1 MSDKKLPSDRLDPF
15 YLFSSYPSE
24 ILNRETNLYIT
35 KDITSLDIHELYK
48 LKSIEFANPAIPN
61 IKKIIEIYDIVN
73 EKKSYNATLFLGEE
87 TDSLDNEGEIVKR
100 KSVPK
105 LNEDLVIKIL
115 NSFLGRY
122 IQKPPMFSAKKV
134 NGVRLY
140 KLARK
145 KIEVERDDQNC
156 AIYDI
161 SLRGIE
167 NNIIEFAVTCS
178 KGTYIRVLG
187 SDIAKKIGTVG
198 YLTKLTRTSIGKHS
212 LSKSLTIKNFE
223 SKWKSTEN

>member
-1 MSDKKLPSDRLDPF
+1 MIYNINKPIGWTSFDVVKKIRNITKLKKVGHGGTLDPF
-15 YLFSSYPSE
+15 ADGVL
-24 ILNRETNLYIT
+24 IIGVGKGT
-35 KDITSLDIHELYK
+35 KLLT
-48 LKSIEFANPAIPN
+48 
-61 IKKIIEIYDIVN
+61 DIVN

-87 TDSLDNEGEIVKR
+87 TDSLDKEGEIVKR

-140 KLARK
+140 RLARK

-156 AIYDI
+156 TIYDI
-161 SLRGIE
+161 SLKGIE

-212 LSKSLTIKNFE
+212 LSRSLTIKNFE
-223 SKWKSTEN
+223 SRWKSTEN

>member
-1 MSDKKLPSDRLDPF
+1 MIYNINKPIGWTSFDVVKKIRNITKLKKVGHGGTLDPF
-15 YLFSSYPSE
+15 ADGVL
-24 ILNRETNLYIT
+24 IIGVGKGT
-35 KDITSLDIHELYK
+35 KLLT
-48 LKSIEFANPAIPN
+48 
-61 IKKIIEIYDIVN
+61 DIVN

>member
-1 MSDKKLPSDRLDPF
+1 MIYNINKPIGWTSFDVVKKIRNITKLKKVGHGGTLDPF
-15 YLFSSYPSE
+15 ADGVL
-24 ILNRETNLYIT
+24 IIGVGKGT
-35 KDITSLDIHELYK
+35 KLLT
-48 LKSIEFANPAIPN
+48 
-61 IKKIIEIYDIVN
+61 DIVN

-100 KSVPK
+100 KPVPK

-140 KLARK
+140 RLARK

-156 AIYDI
+156 TIYDI
-161 SLRGIE
+161 SLKGIE
-167 NNIIEFAVTCS
+167 SNVIEFAVTCS

-212 LSKSLTIKNFE
+212 LSRSLTIKNFE
-223 SKWKSTEN
+223 SRWKSTEN

>member
-1 MSDKKLPSDRLDPF
+1 MIYNINKPIGWTSFDVVKKIRNITKLKKVGHGGTLDPF
-15 YLFSSYPSE
+15 ADGVL
-24 ILNRETNLYIT
+24 IIGVGKGT
-35 KDITSLDIHELYK
+35 KLLT
-48 LKSIEFANPAIPN
+48 
-61 IKKIIEIYDIVN
+61 DIVN

-140 KLARK
+140 RLARK

-156 AIYDI
+156 TIYDI
-161 SLRGIE
+161 SLKGIE

>member
-1 MSDKKLPSDRLDPF
+1 MIYNINKPIGWTSFDVVKKIRNITKLKKVGHGGTLDPF
-15 YLFSSYPSE
+15 ADGVL
-24 ILNRETNLYIT
+24 IIGVGKGT
-35 KDITSLDIHELYK
+35 KLLT
-48 LKSIEFANPAIPN
+48 
-61 IKKIIEIYDIVN
+61 DIVN
-73 EKKSYNATLFLGEE
+73 EKKSYNAALLLGEE

-145 KIEVERDDQNC
+145 KIEIERDDQNC
-156 AIYDI
+156 TIYDI
-161 SLRGIE
+161 SLKGIE

-198 YLTKLTRTSIGKHS
+198 YLTKLTRTGIGKHS
-212 LSKSLTIKNFE
+212 LSRSLTIKNFE

>member
-1 MSDKKLPSDRLDPF
+1 LIYNINKPIGWTSFDVVKKIRNITKLKKVGHGGTLDPF
-15 YLFSSYPSE
+15 ADGVL
-24 ILNRETNLYIT
+24 IIGVGKGT
-35 KDITSLDIHELYK
+35 KLLT
-48 LKSIEFANPAIPN
+48 
-61 IKKIIEIYDIVN
+61 DIVN

-156 AIYDI
+156 TIYDI
-161 SLRGIE
+161 SLKGIE
-167 NNIIEFAVTCS
+167 SNIIEFAVTCS

>member
-1 MSDKKLPSDRLDPF
+1 MIYNINKPIGWTSFDVVKKIRNITKLKKVGHGGTLDPF
-15 YLFSSYPSE
+15 ADGVL
-24 ILNRETNLYIT
+24 IIGVGKGT
-35 KDITSLDIHELYK
+35 KLLT
-48 LKSIEFANPAIPN
+48 
-61 IKKIIEIYDIVN
+61 DIVN
-73 EKKSYNATLFLGEE
+73 EKKSYNATLLLGEE

-212 LSKSLTIKNFE
+212 LSRSLTIKNFE
-223 SKWKSTEN
+223 SRWKSTEN

>member
-1 MSDKKLPSDRLDPF
+1 MIYNINKPIGWTSFDVVKKIRNITKLKKVGHGGTLDPF
-15 YLFSSYPSE
+15 ADGVL
-24 ILNRETNLYIT
+24 IIGVGKGT
-35 KDITSLDIHELYK
+35 KLLT
-48 LKSIEFANPAIPN
+48 
-61 IKKIIEIYDIVN
+61 DIVN

-87 TDSLDNEGEIVKR
+87 TDSLDSEGEIVKR

-156 AIYDI
+156 TIYDI
-161 SLRGIE
+161 SLKGIE
-167 NNIIEFAVTCS
+167 SNIIEFAVTCS

-212 LSKSLTIKNFE
+212 LSRSLTIKNFE

>member
-1 MSDKKLPSDRLDPF
+1 MIYNINKPIGWTSFDVVKKIRNITKLKKVGHGGTLDPF
-15 YLFSSYPSE
+15 ADGVL
-24 ILNRETNLYIT
+24 IIGVGKGT
-35 KDITSLDIHELYK
+35 KLLT
-48 LKSIEFANPAIPN
+48 
-61 IKKIIEIYDIVN
+61 DIVN
-73 EKKSYNATLFLGEE
+73 EKKSYNATLLLGEE

-161 SLRGIE
+161 SLKGIE

>member
-1 MSDKKLPSDRLDPF
+1 LIYNINKPIGWTSFDVVKKIRNITKLKKVGHGGTLDPF
-15 YLFSSYPSE
+15 ADGVL
-24 ILNRETNLYIT
+24 IIGVGKGT
-35 KDITSLDIHELYK
+35 KLLT
-48 LKSIEFANPAIPN
+48 
-61 IKKIIEIYDIVN
+61 DIVN

-105 LNEDLVIKIL
+105 INEDLVIKIL

-212 LSKSLTIKNFE
+212 LSRSLTIKNFE
-223 SKWKSTEN
+223 SRWKSTEN

>member
-1 MSDKKLPSDRLDPF
+1 MIFNINKPIGWTSFDVVKKIRNITKLKKVGHGGTLDPF
-15 YLFSSYPSE
+15 ADGVL
-24 ILNRETNLYIT
+24 IIGVGKGT
-35 KDITSLDIHELYK
+35 KLLT
-48 LKSIEFANPAIPN
+48 
-61 IKKIIEIYDIVN
+61 DIVN
-73 EKKSYNATLFLGEE
+73 EKKSYNATLLLGKE

-156 AIYDI
+156 TIYDI
-161 SLRGIE
+161 SLKGIE
-167 NNIIEFAVTCS
+167 SNVIEFAVTCS

-187 SDIAKKIGTVG
+187 SDIAKKLELWGI
-198 YLTKLTRTSIGKHS
+198 
-212 LSKSLTIKNFE
+212 
-223 SKWKSTEN
+223 

>member
-1 MSDKKLPSDRLDPF
+1 MIYNINKPIGWTSFDVVKKIRNITKLKKVGHGGTLDPF
-15 YLFSSYPSE
+15 ADGVL
-24 ILNRETNLYIT
+24 IIGVGKGT
-35 KDITSLDIHELYK
+35 KLLT
-48 LKSIEFANPAIPN
+48 
-61 IKKIIEIYDIVN
+61 DIVN

-156 AIYDI
+156 TIYDI
-161 SLRGIE
+161 SLKGIE
-167 NNIIEFAVTCS
+167 SNVIEFAVTCS

-212 LSKSLTIKNFE
+212 LSRSLTIKNFE

>member
-1 MSDKKLPSDRLDPF
+1 MIYNINKPIGWTSFDVVKKIRNITKLKKVGHGGTLDPF
-15 YLFSSYPSE
+15 ADGVL
-24 ILNRETNLYIT
+24 IIGVGKGT
-35 KDITSLDIHELYK
+35 KLLT
-48 LKSIEFANPAIPN
+48 
-61 IKKIIEIYDIVN
+61 DIVN

-105 LNEDLVIKIL
+105 INEDLVIKIL

-156 AIYDI
+156 TIYDI
-161 SLRGIE
+161 SLKGIE
-167 NNIIEFAVTCS
+167 SNVIEFAVTCS

>member
-1 MSDKKLPSDRLDPF
+1 LIYNINKPIGWTSFDVVKKIRNITKLKKVGHGGTLDPF
-15 YLFSSYPSE
+15 ADGVL
-24 ILNRETNLYIT
+24 IIGVGKGT
-35 KDITSLDIHELYK
+35 KLLT
-48 LKSIEFANPAIPN
+48 
-61 IKKIIEIYDIVN
+61 DIVN

-140 KLARK
+140 RLARK

-156 AIYDI
+156 TIYDI
-161 SLRGIE
+161 SLKGIE
-167 NNIIEFAVTCS
+167 SNVIEFAVTCS

>member
-1 MSDKKLPSDRLDPF
+1 MIYNINKPIGWTSFDVVKKIRNITKLKKVGHGGTLDPF
-15 YLFSSYPSE
+15 ADGVL
-24 ILNRETNLYIT
+24 IIGVGKGT
-35 KDITSLDIHELYK
+35 KLLT
-48 LKSIEFANPAIPN
+48 
-61 IKKIIEIYDIVN
+61 DIVN

-140 KLARK
+140 ELARK

-156 AIYDI
+156 TIYDI
-161 SLRGIE
+161 SLKGIE
-167 NNIIEFAVTCS
+167 SNVIEFAVTCS

>member
-1 MSDKKLPSDRLDPF
+1 MIYNINKPIGWTSFDVVKKIRNITKLKKVGHGGTLDPF
-15 YLFSSYPSE
+15 ADGVL
-24 ILNRETNLYIT
+24 IIGVGKGT
-35 KDITSLDIHELYK
+35 KMLT
-48 LKSIEFANPAIPN
+48 
-61 IKKIIEIYDIVN
+61 DIVN
-73 EKKSYNATLFLGEE
+73 EDKSYNATLLLGEE

>member
-1 MSDKKLPSDRLDPF
+1 LIYNINKPIGWTSFDVVKKIRNITKLKKVGHGGTLDPF
-15 YLFSSYPSE
+15 ADGVL
-24 ILNRETNLYIT
+24 IIGVGKGT
-35 KDITSLDIHELYK
+35 KLLT
-48 LKSIEFANPAIPN
+48 
-61 IKKIIEIYDIVN
+61 DIVN

-87 TDSLDNEGEIVKR
+87 TDSLDKEGEIVKR

-156 AIYDI
+156 TIYDI
-161 SLRGIE
+161 SLKGIE
-167 NNIIEFAVTCS
+167 SNVIEFAVTCS

-212 LSKSLTIKNFE
+212 LSRSLTIKNFE
-223 SKWKSTEN
+223 SRWKSTEN

>member
-1 MSDKKLPSDRLDPF
+1 LIYNINKPIGWTSFDVVKKIRNITKLKKVGHGGTLDPF
-15 YLFSSYPSE
+15 ADGVL
-24 ILNRETNLYIT
+24 IIGVGKGT
-35 KDITSLDIHELYK
+35 KLLT
-48 LKSIEFANPAIPN
+48 
-61 IKKIIEIYDIVN
+61 DIVN

-156 AIYDI
+156 TIYDI
-161 SLRGIE
+161 SLKGIE

>member
-1 MSDKKLPSDRLDPF
+1 MIYNINKPIGWTSFDVVKKIRNITKLKKVGHGGTLDPF
-15 YLFSSYPSE
+15 ADGVL
-24 ILNRETNLYIT
+24 IIGVGKGT
-35 KDITSLDIHELYK
+35 KLLT
-48 LKSIEFANPAIPN
+48 
-61 IKKIIEIYDIVN
+61 DIVN
-73 EKKSYNATLFLGEE
+73 EKKSYNATLLLGEE

-145 KIEVERDDQNC
+145 KIEIERDDQNC
-156 AIYDI
+156 TIYDI
-161 SLRGIE
+161 SLKGIE

-212 LSKSLTIKNFE
+212 LSRSLTIKNFE

>member
-1 MSDKKLPSDRLDPF
+1 MIYNINKPIGWTSFDVVKKIRNITKLKKVGHGGTLDPF
-15 YLFSSYPSE
+15 ADGVL
-24 ILNRETNLYIT
+24 IIGVGKGT
-35 KDITSLDIHELYK
+35 KLLT
-48 LKSIEFANPAIPN
+48 
-61 IKKIIEIYDIVN
+61 DIVN

-156 AIYDI
+156 TIYDI
-161 SLRGIE
+161 SLKGIE
-167 NNIIEFAVTCS
+167 NNVIEFAVTCS

>member
-1 MSDKKLPSDRLDPF
+1 MIFNINKPIGWTSFDVVKKIRNITKLKKVGHGGTLDPF
-15 YLFSSYPSE
+15 ADGVL
-24 ILNRETNLYIT
+24 IIGVGKGTKLLTN
-35 KDITSLDIHELYK
+35 
-48 LKSIEFANPAIPN
+48 
-61 IKKIIEIYDIVN
+61 IVN
-73 EKKSYNATLFLGEE
+73 EKKSYNATLLLGEE

-156 AIYDI
+156 TIYDI
-161 SLRGIE
+161 SLKGIE

>member
-1 MSDKKLPSDRLDPF
+1 MIYNINKPIGWTSFDVVKKIRNITKLKKVGHGGTLDPF
-15 YLFSSYPSE
+15 ADGVL
-24 ILNRETNLYIT
+24 IIGVGKGT
-35 KDITSLDIHELYK
+35 KLLT
-48 LKSIEFANPAIPN
+48 
-61 IKKIIEIYDIVN
+61 DIVN
-73 EKKSYNATLFLGEE
+73 EKKSYNATLLLGEE
-87 TDSLDNEGEIVKR
+87 TETLDNEGEIVKR

-156 AIYDI
+156 TIYDI
-161 SLRGIE
+161 SLKGIE
-167 NNIIEFAVTCS
+167 SNVIEFAVTCS

-223 SKWKSTEN
+223 SKWKSIEN

>member
-1 MSDKKLPSDRLDPF
+1 MIYNINKPIGWTSFDVVKKIRNITKLKKVGHGGTLDPF
-15 YLFSSYPSE
+15 ADGVL
-24 ILNRETNLYIT
+24 IIGVGKGT
-35 KDITSLDIHELYK
+35 KLLT
-48 LKSIEFANPAIPN
+48 
-61 IKKIIEIYDIVN
+61 DIVN

-156 AIYDI
+156 TIYDI
-161 SLRGIE
+161 SLKGIE
-167 NNIIEFAVTCS
+167 SNVIEFAVTCS

-212 LSKSLTIKNFE
+212 LSRSLTIKNFE
-223 SKWKSTEN
+223 SRWKSTEN

>member
-1 MSDKKLPSDRLDPF
+1 MIYNINKPIGWTSFDVVKKIRNITKLKKVGHGGTLDPF
-15 YLFSSYPSE
+15 ADGVL
-24 ILNRETNLYIT
+24 IIGVGKGT
-35 KDITSLDIHELYK
+35 KMLT
-48 LKSIEFANPAIPN
+48 
-61 IKKIIEIYDIVN
+61 DIVN
-73 EKKSYNATLFLGEE
+73 EDKSYNATLLLGEE

-156 AIYDI
+156 TIYDI
-161 SLRGIE
+161 SLKGIE
-167 NNIIEFAVTCS
+167 SNVIEFAVTCS

-212 LSKSLTIKNFE
+212 LSRSLTIKNFE

>member
-1 MSDKKLPSDRLDPF
+1 MIYNINKPIGWTSFDVVKKIRNITKLKKVGHGGTLDPF
-15 YLFSSYPSE
+15 ADGVL
-24 ILNRETNLYIT
+24 IIGVGKGT
-35 KDITSLDIHELYK
+35 KLLT
-48 LKSIEFANPAIPN
+48 
-61 IKKIIEIYDIVN
+61 DIVN
-73 EKKSYNATLFLGEE
+73 EKKSYNATLLLGEE
-87 TDSLDNEGEIVKR
+87 TNSLDNEGEIVKR

-156 AIYDI
+156 TIYDI
-161 SLRGIE
+161 SLKGIE

-212 LSKSLTIKNFE
+212 LSRSLTIKNFE

>member
-1 MSDKKLPSDRLDPF
+1 MIYNINKPIGWTSFDVVKKIRNITKLKKVGHGGTLDPF
-15 YLFSSYPSE
+15 ADGVL
-24 ILNRETNLYIT
+24 IIGVGKGT
-35 KDITSLDIHELYK
+35 KLLT
-48 LKSIEFANPAIPN
+48 
-61 IKKIIEIYDIVN
+61 DIVN

-156 AIYDI
+156 SIYDI
-161 SLRGIE
+161 SLKGIE

>member
-1 MSDKKLPSDRLDPF
+1 MIYNINKPIGWTSFDVVKKIRNITKLKKVGHGGTLDPF
-15 YLFSSYPSE
+15 ADGVL
-24 ILNRETNLYIT
+24 IIGVGKGT
-35 KDITSLDIHELYK
+35 KLLT
-48 LKSIEFANPAIPN
+48 
-61 IKKIIEIYDIVN
+61 DIVN
-73 EKKSYNATLFLGEE
+73 EKKSYNATLLLGKE

-167 NNIIEFAVTCS
+167 NNIIEFTVTCS

>member
-1 MSDKKLPSDRLDPF
+1 LIYNINKPIGWTSFDVVKKIRNITKLKKVGHGGTLDPF
-15 YLFSSYPSE
+15 ADGVL
-24 ILNRETNLYIT
+24 IIGVGKGT
-35 KDITSLDIHELYK
+35 KLLT
-48 LKSIEFANPAIPN
+48 
-61 IKKIIEIYDIVN
+61 DIVN

-87 TDSLDNEGEIVKR
+87 TDSLDKEGEIVKR

-140 KLARK
+140 RLARK

-156 AIYDI
+156 TIYDI
-161 SLRGIE
+161 SLKGIE
-167 NNIIEFAVTCS
+167 SNVIEFAVTCS

>member
-1 MSDKKLPSDRLDPF
+1 MIYNINKPIGWTSFDVVKKIRNITKLKKVGHGGTLDPF
-15 YLFSSYPSE
+15 ADGVL
-24 ILNRETNLYIT
+24 IIGVGKGT
-35 KDITSLDIHELYK
+35 KMLT
-48 LKSIEFANPAIPN
+48 
-61 IKKIIEIYDIVN
+61 DIVN
-73 EKKSYNATLFLGEE
+73 EDKSYNATLLLGEE

-156 AIYDI
+156 TIYDI
-161 SLRGIE
+161 SLKGIE
-167 NNIIEFAVTCS
+167 SNVIEFAVTCS

-223 SKWKSTEN
+223 SKWKSIEN